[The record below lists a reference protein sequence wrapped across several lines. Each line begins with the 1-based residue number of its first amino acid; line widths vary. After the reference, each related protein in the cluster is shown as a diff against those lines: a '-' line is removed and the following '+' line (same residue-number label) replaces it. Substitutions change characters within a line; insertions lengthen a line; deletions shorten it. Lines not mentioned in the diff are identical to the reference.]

1 MLRQAMSLC
10 NQLSRLKKVSEAVG
24 LEEVHEFFRCLQ
36 DHGSEPTV
44 YSALDA
50 LLCLMRTV
58 EETLRHPITTQQWL
72 KDDWLESKGLL
83 QAINR
88 LFREVHAC
96 SMTKAGDVGVG
107 Q

>member
-1 MLRQAMSLC
+1 MGLR
-10 NQLSRLKKVSEAVG
+10 NQLSRLKKVSDVVD

-36 DHGSEPTV
+36 DHGSVPTV
-44 YSALDA
+44 YSALDD

-58 EETLRHPITTQQWL
+58 EGTLGQPITLKQWL
-72 KDDWLESKGLL
+72 NDSWLESQGLL

-96 SMTKAGDVGVG
+96 NKTKAGHAGVG
-107 Q
+107 P